1 MEADTAVCAAVAEQ
15 QQKEE
20 MAKAQAEAT
29 LRVAEA
35 ERCVAEAQ
43 QQKRK
48 EMVKAQATFEL
59 LQHKQKAA
67 EAAAKAP
74 ALQKKLEGATFMPKF
89 ESPEANTNK
98 QEGTQGAVIPKLNA
112 KSKEFRPDLQDPSSA
127 PLEVTL
133 NKKYSE
139 ENCQPSLVHSP
150 ALGSNAYES
159 QREATDHA
167 PDDLNTVPTQPD
179 GNSCT
184 APMGPPTSWRR
195 WFLQTAEMVKPST
208 PSPRHESSS
217 SSGSDEGTEYYPHI
231 VFLQNKAKRENFCP
245 RNLKQMHLVIDK
257 IMMHSHLKYKGTL
270 SMLECNIFPGLP
282 QSYLDTEVNLFLLP
296 FMDSETDD
304 VLPRATPGS
313 GPPFSLLPGY
323 KGHPSF
329 KSLIAKLRS
338 QMMSMSRPQ
347 LSHTILTEKNWFH
360 YAARIWDGVKKSSAL
375 SEYSRLLT

>member
-1 MEADTAVCAAVAEQ
+1 
-15 QQKEE
+15 

-29 LRVAEA
+29 LHVAEA

-112 KSKEFRPDLQDPSSA
+112 KSKEFQPDLQDPSSA

-195 WFLQTAEMVKPST
+195 RFLQTAEMVKPST

-231 VFLQNKAKRENFCP
+231 A
-245 RNLKQMHLVIDK
+245 
-257 IMMHSHLKYKGTL
+257 
-270 SMLECNIFPGLP
+270 
-282 QSYLDTEVNLFLLP
+282 
-296 FMDSETDD
+296 
-304 VLPRATPGS
+304 PGS
-313 GPPFSLLPGY
+313 GPLFSLLPGY

-329 KSLIAKLRS
+329 QSLIAKLRS

-375 SEYSRLLT
+375 SEYSRLLA